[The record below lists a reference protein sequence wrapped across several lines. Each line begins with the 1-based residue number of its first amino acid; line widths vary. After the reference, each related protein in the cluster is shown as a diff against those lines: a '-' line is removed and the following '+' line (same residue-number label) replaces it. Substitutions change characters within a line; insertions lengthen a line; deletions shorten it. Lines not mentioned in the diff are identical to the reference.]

1 MKKNITVS
9 YDEEKLSALKVYLE
23 QKGQT
28 VEGEVEKAL
37 EGLYTKTVPAGV
49 REYLS
54 LRGGKNTVKKGV
66 ISSAIAAG
74 ADEEVTD
81 GK

>member
-1 MKKNITVS
+1 M
-9 YDEEKLSALKVYLE
+9 
-23 QKGQT
+23 
-28 VEGEVEKAL
+28 EKAL

-54 LRGGKNTVKKGV
+54 LRAGNGGKNTVKKGV